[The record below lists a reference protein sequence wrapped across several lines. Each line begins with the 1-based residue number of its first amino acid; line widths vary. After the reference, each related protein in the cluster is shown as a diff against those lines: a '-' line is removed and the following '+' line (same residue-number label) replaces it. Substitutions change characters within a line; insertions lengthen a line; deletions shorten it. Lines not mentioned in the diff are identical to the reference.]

1 MSDITTRGVR
11 VLVRS
16 VYVPE
21 KSSPADSYYFFAY
34 TIRISNEGSVTVQLV
49 SRKWIISGPDRE
61 VHRVEGPGVV
71 GEQPVLQPG
80 QSFEYTSFCELRT
93 PFGSMQGTYHMVLPT
108 GDAFEAVIAPFSL
121 ATPSALN

>member
-11 VLVRS
+11 VSVRS

-34 TIRISNEGSVTVQLV
+34 TIRIANEGSTTVQLV
-49 SRKWIISGPDRE
+49 SRKWIISGPDGE
-61 VHRVEGPGVV
+61 VGRVEGPGVV

-80 QSFEYTSFCELRT
+80 QSFEYTSFCPLHT
-93 PFGSMQGTYHMVLPT
+93 PFGSMRGTYHMVLPN
-108 GDAFEAVIAPFSL
+108 GESFEAVIAPFSL